1 MRQDNIG
8 NIITSIEIKK
18 KKIVISFGKGHSL
31 ILSSDQYTQDYFY
44 VGKVIDD
51 KKFEELT
58 QATKTQPF
66 IDYGFRLLTKGRYS
80 EYQIREKLYKREA
93 LKPQV
98 DEVISR
104 LKLAHLI
111 DDASLLKDW
120 VHHFQKR
127 GYGLRMIKTK
137 LHEKGFFP
145 YLLETIQI
153 DEDMERISISRLIEQ
168 SLKKYQHLSER
179 DRKQKITTMLLHR
192 GYESKVYHST
202 LEAIP
207 RLTKE
212 QTDSNLKEA
221 FEKALRMFKT
231 RFVGREREEKIIN
244 FLLRKGYTYSNI
256 INLIKE
262 SNHGH

>member
-1 MRQDNIG
+1 VRQDNTG
-8 NIITSIEIKK
+8 NIIASIDIKK
-18 KKIVISFGKGHSL
+18 KKIVVTFTSGEFL
-31 ILSSDQYTQDYFY
+31 TLSSDQYTQDYFY
-44 VGKVIDD
+44 VGKVMND
-51 KKFEELT
+51 KKMEELS
-58 QATKTQPF
+58 QATKTQPL
-66 IDYGFRLLTKGRYS
+66 IDYGFRLLTKGRYT
-80 EYQIREKLYKREA
+80 EYQVREKLYKREA

-137 LHEKGFFP
+137 LDEKGFFP
-145 YLLETIQI
+145 HLIDTIFLDADI
-153 DEDMERISISRLIEQ
+153 ERASISRLIEQ
-168 SLKKYQHLSER
+168 SVKKYHRLSER
-179 DRKQKITTMLLHR
+179 ERRQKITNLLRQR
-192 GYESKVYHST
+192 GYESKVYLSI

-207 RLTKE
+207 SLTKE
-212 QTDSNLKEA
+212 QTNDNLKKA
-221 FEKALRMFKT
+221 FDKALRLFQS
-231 RFVGREREEKIIN
+231 RFIGRERDEKIIN

-256 INLIKE
+256 MSLIKE

>member
-1 MRQDNIG
+1 VRKDNTG
-8 NIITSIEIKK
+8 NIISSIEIKK
-18 KKIVISFGKGHSL
+18 KRIVVNFIQGQSL
-31 ILSSDQYTQDYFY
+31 TLSSDQYTQDYFY

-51 KKFEELT
+51 KKFEELSL
-58 QATKTQPF
+58 ATKTQPF

-111 DDASLLKDW
+111 DDESLLKDW
-120 VHHFQKR
+120 VHYFQKR
-127 GYGLRMIKTK
+127 GYGLKMIKTK

-145 YLLETIQI
+145 HLLETIAI
-153 DEDMERISISRLIEQ
+153 DEDIEQESLSRLIEQ
-168 SLKKYQHLSER
+168 SVKKYQWLSER
-179 DRKQKITTMLLHR
+179 DRKQKITTMLLQR
-192 GYESKVYHST
+192 GYESKNYQPR

-207 RLTKE
+207 SLTKE
-212 QTDSNLKEA
+212 QTDNNLKAA
-221 FEKALRMFKT
+221 FEKALRLFQT
-231 RFVGREREEKIIN
+231 RFAGPERDDKIIN
-244 FLLRKGYTYSNI
+244 FLLRKGYNYSNI
-256 INLIKE
+256 ISLIKE

>member
-179 DRKQKITTMLLHR
+179 DRKQKITTMLLQR

>member
-8 NIITSIEIKK
+8 NIISSIEIKK
-18 KKIVISFGKGHSL
+18 KKIVVTFASGHSL
-31 ILSSDQYTQDYFY
+31 TLSSDQYTQDYFY

-51 KKFEELT
+51 KKVEELS
-58 QATKTQPF
+58 QSAKSQPF
-66 IDYGFRLLTKGRYS
+66 IDYGFRLLSKGRYT

-120 VHHFQKR
+120 VHHYQKR
-127 GYGLRMIKTK
+127 GYGLRVIKTK

-145 YLLETIQI
+145 HLLETIQI
-153 DEDMERISISRLIEQ
+153 ETDIELESISRLIDQ
-168 SLKKYQHLSER
+168 SVKKYQRLSER
-179 DRKQKITTMLLHR
+179 ERKQKITTLLLQR
-192 GYESKVYHST
+192 GYESKVYQSI

-207 RLTKE
+207 TLSKE
-212 QTDSNLKEA
+212 QSDTNLKEA
-221 FEKALRMFKT
+221 FDKAMRMFQS
-231 RFVGREREEKIIN
+231 RFDGRQRDEKIIN

-256 INLIKE
+256 VGFLKE
-262 SNHGH
+262 SKHGH

>member
-1 MRQDNIG
+1 VRQDNIG
-8 NIITSIEIKK
+8 NIISSIEIKK
-18 KKIVISFGKGHSL
+18 KKIVVTFASGHSL
-31 ILSSDQYTQDYFY
+31 TLSSDQYTQDYFY

-51 KKFEELT
+51 KKVEELS
-58 QATKTQPF
+58 QSAKSQPF
-66 IDYGFRLLTKGRYS
+66 IDYGFRLLSKGRYT

-120 VHHFQKR
+120 VHHYQKR
-127 GYGLRMIKTK
+127 GYGLRVIKTK

-145 YLLETIQI
+145 HLLETIQI
-153 DEDMERISISRLIEQ
+153 ETDIELESISRLIDQ
-168 SLKKYQHLSER
+168 SVKKYQRLSER
-179 DRKQKITTMLLHR
+179 ERKQKITTLLLQR
-192 GYESKVYHST
+192 GYESKVYQSI

-207 RLTKE
+207 TLSKE
-212 QTDSNLKEA
+212 QSDTNLKEA
-221 FEKALRMFKT
+221 FDKAMRMFQS
-231 RFVGREREEKIIN
+231 RFDGRQRDEKIIN

-256 INLIKE
+256 VGFLKE
-262 SNHGH
+262 SKHGH

>member
-1 MRQDNIG
+1 VQQDNTG
-8 NIITSIEIKK
+8 NIIASIEIKK
-18 KKIVISFGKGHSL
+18 KKIVVTFTKGHCL
-31 ILSSDQYTQDYFY
+31 MLSSDQYTQDYFY

-58 QATKTQPF
+58 QATKTQPL

-98 DEVISR
+98 DEVIAR

-111 DDASLLKDW
+111 DDASLLNDW

-145 YLLETIQI
+145 HLLETIHI
-153 DEDMERISISRLIEQ
+153 DEDIERSSIARLVEQ
-168 SLKKYQHLSER
+168 CIKKYQRLSDR
-179 DRKQKITTMLLHR
+179 DRKQKITTILMQR
-192 GYESKVYHST
+192 GYESRLYQAA
-202 LEAIP
+202 LAAIP
-207 RLTKE
+207 SSTKE
-212 QTDSNLKEA
+212 QTDHNLKEA
-221 FEKALRMFKT
+221 FDKALRMFQS
-231 RFVGREREEKIIN
+231 RFIGREREEKIIN

-256 INLIKE
+256 ISLIKE

>member
-1 MRQDNIG
+1 VRQDNIG
-8 NIITSIEIKK
+8 NIIAAIEIKK
-18 KKIVISFGKGHSL
+18 KKIVVTFTKGKSL
-31 ILSSDQYTQDYFY
+31 ALSSDQYTQDYFY

-51 KKFEELT
+51 KKFEELI

-104 LKLAHLI
+104 LKQAHLI

-137 LHEKGFFP
+137 LQEKGFFP
-145 YLLETIQI
+145 HLLDSIQI
-153 DEDMERISISRLIEQ
+153 DKDIELESISRLIEQ
-168 SLKKYQHLSER
+168 SIKKFQRLSDR
-179 DRKQKITTMLLHR
+179 DRKQKINTMLLQR
-192 GYESKVYHST
+192 GYESKVYQPSLLT
-202 LEAIP
+202 IP
-207 RLTKE
+207 NLTKE
-212 QTDSNLKEA
+212 QVNNNLKEA
-221 FEKALRMFKT
+221 FDKALRMFQL

-256 INLIKE
+256 ISFIKE
-262 SNHGH
+262 SKHEH

>member
-18 KKIVISFGKGHSL
+18 KKIVIFFGKGHSL
-31 ILSSDQYTQDYFY
+31 TLSSDQYTQDYFY

-179 DRKQKITTMLLHR
+179 DRKQKITTMLLQR

>member
-1 MRQDNIG
+1 MRQDNTG
-8 NIITSIEIKK
+8 NIIASIDIKK
-18 KKIVISFGKGHSL
+18 KKIVINFTQGHSL
-31 ILSSDQYTQDYFY
+31 NLSSDQYTQNYFY

-66 IDYGFRLLTKGRYS
+66 IDYGFRLLAKGRYS

-93 LKPQV
+93 LKSQV

-120 VHHFQKR
+120 VDHFQKH
-127 GYGLRMIKTK
+127 GYGLRMIKAK

-145 YLLETIQI
+145 HLLETIQI
-153 DEDMERISISRLIEQ
+153 DEETERISISRLIEQ
-168 SLKKYQHLSER
+168 SVKKYQRLSER
-179 DRKQKITTMLLHR
+179 DRKQKITTMLLQR
-192 GYESKVYHST
+192 GYESKMYHSA

-212 QTDSNLKEA
+212 ETDSNLKEA
-221 FEKALRMFKT
+221 FEKALRMFKA

-244 FLLRKGYTYSNI
+244 FLLRKGYTYSTI
-256 INLIKE
+256 ISLIKE
-262 SNHGH
+262 SNHWH

>member
-18 KKIVISFGKGHSL
+18 KKIVIFFGKGHSL
-31 ILSSDQYTQDYFY
+31 TLSSDQYTQDYFY

-80 EYQIREKLYKREA
+80 EYQIREKLYQREA

-111 DDASLLKDW
+111 DDTSLLKDW

-145 YLLETIQI
+145 HLLETIQI
-153 DEDMERISISRLIEQ
+153 DEDIERMSISRLIEQ

-179 DRKQKITTMLLHR
+179 DRKQKITTMLLQR

>member
-18 KKIVISFGKGHSL
+18 KKIVVSFASGQSFT
-31 ILSSDQYTQDYFY
+31 LSTDQYTQDYFY
-44 VGKVIDD
+44 VGKVIGD

-179 DRKQKITTMLLHR
+179 DRKQKITTMLLQR

>member
-1 MRQDNIG
+1 MRKDNIG

-18 KKIVISFGKGHSL
+18 KNIVVSFASGQSL
-31 ILSSDQYTQDYFY
+31 TLSTDLYTQDYFY

-51 KKFEELT
+51 KKFEALT
-58 QATKTQPF
+58 QTTKTQPL

-120 VHHFQKR
+120 VHHFQKL
-127 GYGLRMIKTK
+127 GYGLRMIQTK
-137 LHEKGFFP
+137 LQEKGFFP
-145 YLLETIQI
+145 HLLETIVI
-153 DEDMERISISRLIEQ
+153 DKEMERASIARLIEQ
-168 SLKKYQHLSER
+168 SIKKYQRLSER
-179 DRKQKITTMLLHR
+179 ERKQKITTMLLQR
-192 GYESKVYHST
+192 GYEAKVYHAT

-207 RLTKE
+207 SLTKE
-212 QTDSNLKEA
+212 QSDKNLKEA
-221 FEKALRMFKT
+221 FEKALRMFQS

-256 INLIKE
+256 ISLIKE
-262 SNHGH
+262 QNHGH

>member
-18 KKIVISFGKGHSL
+18 KKIVIFFGKGHSL
-31 ILSSDQYTQDYFY
+31 TLSSDQYTQDYFY

-104 LKLAHLI
+104 LKIAHLI

-179 DRKQKITTMLLHR
+179 DRKQKITTMLLQR

>member
-1 MRQDNIG
+1 MRQDNTG
-8 NIITSIEIKK
+8 KIITSIEIKK
-18 KKIVISFGKGHSL
+18 KKIVITFDSDQSL
-31 ILSSDQYTQDYFY
+31 TLSSDQYTQDYFY

-58 QATKTQPF
+58 QATKTQPL

-145 YLLETIQI
+145 HLLETIHI
-153 DEDMERISISRLIEQ
+153 DEDIERESIIRLIEQ
-168 SLKKYQHLSER
+168 SIKKYQRLSER
-179 DRKQKITTMLLHR
+179 DRKQKITTMLLQR

-207 RLTKE
+207 SLTQE
-212 QTDSNLKEA
+212 QTDHNLKEA
-221 FEKALRMFKT
+221 FEKALRMFQS
-231 RFVGREREEKIIN
+231 RFAGRERDEKIIN

-256 INLIKE
+256 IRFIKE
-262 SNHGH
+262 STHGH

>member
-8 NIITSIEIKK
+8 NIISSIEIKK
-18 KKIVISFGKGHSL
+18 KKIVVTFASGHSL
-31 ILSSDQYTQDYFY
+31 TLSSDQYTQDYFY

-51 KKFEELT
+51 KKVEELS
-58 QATKTQPF
+58 QSAKSQPF
-66 IDYGFRLLTKGRYS
+66 IDYGFRLLSKGRYT

-98 DEVISR
+98 DEVITR

-120 VHHFQKR
+120 VHHYQKR
-127 GYGLRMIKTK
+127 GYGLRVIKTK

-145 YLLETIQI
+145 HLLETIQI
-153 DEDMERISISRLIEQ
+153 ETDIELESISRLIDQ
-168 SLKKYQHLSER
+168 SVKKYQRLSER
-179 DRKQKITTMLLHR
+179 ERKQKITTLLLQR
-192 GYESKVYHST
+192 GYESKVYQSI

-207 RLTKE
+207 TLSKE
-212 QTDSNLKEA
+212 QSDTNLKEA
-221 FEKALRMFKT
+221 FDKAMRMFQS
-231 RFVGREREEKIIN
+231 RFDGRQRDEKIIN

-256 INLIKE
+256 VGFLKE
-262 SNHGH
+262 SKHGH

>member
-1 MRQDNIG
+1 MRQDNTG
-8 NIITSIEIKK
+8 NIISSIEIKK
-18 KKIVISFGKGHSL
+18 KKIVVIFASGRSL
-31 ILSSDQYTQDYFY
+31 TLSSDQYTQDYFY

-51 KKFEELT
+51 KKVEELSES
-58 QATKTQPF
+58 AKTQPF
-66 IDYGFRLLTKGRYS
+66 IDYGFRLLSKGRYT

-120 VHHFQKR
+120 VHHYQKR

-145 YLLETIQI
+145 HLLETIHI
-153 DEDMERISISRLIEQ
+153 DTDIEQESVTRLIQQ
-168 SLKKYQHLSER
+168 SMKKYERLSER
-179 DRKQKITTMLLHR
+179 ERKQKITNLLLHR
-192 GYESKVYHST
+192 GYESKLYHSIV
-202 LEAIP
+202 EAIP
-207 RLTKE
+207 SLTKE
-212 QTDSNLKEA
+212 QAYTNLKEA
-221 FEKALRMFKT
+221 FDKAMRMFQS
-231 RFVGREREEKIIN
+231 RFEGRERDEKIIN

-256 INLIKE
+256 VGFIKE
-262 SNHGH
+262 SKHGH

>member
-231 RFVGREREEKIIN
+231 RFAGREREEKIIN

>member
-1 MRQDNIG
+1 VRQDNTG
-8 NIITSIEIKK
+8 NIIASIEIKK
-18 KKIVISFGKGHSL
+18 KKIVVTFAKGHSL
-31 ILSSDQYTQDYFY
+31 TLSSDQYTQDYFY

-111 DDASLLKDW
+111 DDESLLKDW
-120 VHHFQKR
+120 VHHYQKR

-145 YLLETIQI
+145 HLTDTIRLDAELEQ
-153 DEDMERISISRLIEQ
+153 ESISRLIEQ
-168 SLKKYQHLSER
+168 GIKKYQRLSQR
-179 DRKQKITTMLLHR
+179 DRKQKITTMLLQR
-192 GYESKVYHST
+192 GYESRTYQSV

-207 RLTKE
+207 SLTKE
-212 QTDSNLKEA
+212 QVDNNLKEA

-231 RFVGREREEKIIN
+231 RFVGRERQEKIIN

-256 INLIKE
+256 ITLIKE
-262 SNHGH
+262 SNHEH